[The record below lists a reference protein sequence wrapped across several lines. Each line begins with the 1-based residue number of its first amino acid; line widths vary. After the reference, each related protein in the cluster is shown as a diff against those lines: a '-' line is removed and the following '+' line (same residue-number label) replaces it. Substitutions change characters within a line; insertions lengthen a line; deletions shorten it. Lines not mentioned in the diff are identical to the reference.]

1 MLAAAFVKSVMDL
14 GDPEQSY
21 SGVDWFGFG
30 PPLVITAAFAV
41 LGVMLLI
48 AQWRY
53 RPEFFHRHPE
63 AAEPPASEA
72 KRPTLRA
79 AGQHR

>member
-1 MLAAAFVKSVMDL
+1 MLTAAFVKSVMDL

-48 AQWRY
+48 AHWRY
-53 RPEFFHRHPE
+53 ARSSSTAIPRPPSRRHPRRSD
-63 AAEPPASEA
+63 PP
-72 KRPTLRA
+72 
-79 AGQHR
+79 